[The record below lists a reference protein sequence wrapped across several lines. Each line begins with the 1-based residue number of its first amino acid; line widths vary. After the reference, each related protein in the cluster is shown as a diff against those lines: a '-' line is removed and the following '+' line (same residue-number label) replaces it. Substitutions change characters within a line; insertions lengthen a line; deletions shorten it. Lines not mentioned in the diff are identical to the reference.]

1 MDDEVQKIRKDL
13 LEQSESKPDLVIT
26 VNEEIEL
33 KINTPIELVTKTTVL
48 KTHNSSIITRMLLTL
63 VIVINY
69 N

>member
-1 MDDEVQKIRKDL
+1 MDDEVQKFRKDL
-13 LEQSESKPDLVIT
+13 LEQSESEPDLVII

-33 KINTPIELVTKTTVL
+33 KINTPIELVTTTTVL

>member
-26 VNEEIEL
+26 VDEEIEL
-33 KINTPIELVTKTTVL
+33 KINTPMELVTTTTVL
-48 KTHNSSIITRMLLTL
+48 KSHNSSIITRMLLTL

-69 N
+69 K